1 MNELTLIEQ
10 RTINNVLVD
19 GYYGSKEA
27 WFTRFQIGSALEYD
41 DPQNAITVIHK
52 RHRERLDQFSRR
64 CQIDTPSGRQE
75 GFVYSIRGV
84 LEICR
89 WSKQPKA
96 DMIMDALYDM
106 AESVMDKGYYSVFPD
121 EKLIELLTQRL
132 QDNPKLL
139 KYTDGLSPAQKKDAD
154 KLRRE
159 ADYQELRKNWKTMEP
174 REVTQK
180 LSDIFFDD
188 PRRFE
193 RENNKFIYW
202 YNHNKISRI

>member
-89 WSKQPKA
+89 WSMKKITPGQSSFSRLNQIVMI
-96 DMIMDALYDM
+96 DMSIC
-106 AESVMDKGYYSVFPD
+106 VNF
-121 EKLIELLTQRL
+121 LTQ
-132 QDNPKLL
+132 
-139 KYTDGLSPAQKKDAD
+139 S
-154 KLRRE
+154 
-159 ADYQELRKNWKTMEP
+159 
-174 REVTQK
+174 
-180 LSDIFFDD
+180 
-188 PRRFE
+188 
-193 RENNKFIYW
+193 
-202 YNHNKISRI
+202 